1 MDVPGRAVLPLDAA
15 SAIEAALTAFDAAAP
30 PELALADGMRIP
42 LPPALLDALR
52 DVAGALARGQA
63 VTVVPQHATLT
74 TQQAAGLL
82 GVSRPTFV
90 KLLEDGLIPFTQPG
104 RHRRVQLSEVLAYRE
119 RVRQERGRG
128 LDTLAAV
135 SRDAGLYGDDVSGTR
150 LRRSDDSAADNAAK
164 D

>member
-1 MDVPGRAVLPLDAA
+1 
-15 SAIEAALTAFDAAAP
+15 
-30 PELALADGMRIP
+30 MR
-42 LPPALLDALR
+42 
-52 DVAGALARGQA
+52 A
-63 VTVVPQHATLT
+63 VTVVPQDTTLA

-150 LRRSDDSAADNAAK
+150 LRRSGDQEDRA
-164 D
+164 